1 MDQDAAI
8 RLGAFIGGLWLFLIW
23 LGIVL
28 WVFRDIRDR
37 TEAVVPRLLSVALV
51 VLFFPGFNLPGL
63 LLYLLLRP
71 RESLDEAYSRSLE
84 QEALLR
90 EVGEGAVCYE
100 CRQPVEREF
109 LFCPYCRARLREPCE
124 RCRRPLSL
132 FWAICPYCGTPRGME
147 PRAPSHRAPASLVE
161 PISQADD

>member
-1 MDQDAAI
+1 MDQGTGIA
-8 RLGAFIGGLWLFLIW
+8 LGSLLGGLWLFLVW

-28 WVFRDIRDR
+28 WVYRDIRDR
-37 TEAVVPRLLSVALV
+37 TEDVALRVVSVLLV

-63 LLYLLLRP
+63 LIYLLVRP

-109 LFCPYCRARLREPCE
+109 LFCPYCRTRLREPCA

-132 FWAICPYCGTPRGME
+132 FWVICPYCGAPKGAE
-147 PRAPSHRAPASLVE
+147 APAPSLAEAPHQSE
-161 PISQADD
+161 G